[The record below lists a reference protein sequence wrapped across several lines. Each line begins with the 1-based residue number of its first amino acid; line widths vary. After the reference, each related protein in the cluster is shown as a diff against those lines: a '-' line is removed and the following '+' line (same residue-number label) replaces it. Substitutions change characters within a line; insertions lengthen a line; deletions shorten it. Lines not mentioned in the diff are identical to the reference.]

1 MFRKRTLRHSD
12 YETSSQPSRGSK
24 RGSKNRKGGRN
35 DSYASSTNTIDEI
48 IDDEESEMQ
57 SVIDVSRYTI
67 FIIQYKSE
75 NSFYPKIRYFY

>member
-67 FIIQYKSE
+67 LIIQYISE
-75 NSFYPKIRYFY
+75 YSI

>member
-1 MFRKRTLRHSD
+1 MKTAKMFRKRTLSHSD

-35 DSYASSTNTIDEI
+35 DSYPSSTNTIDEI

-67 FIIQYKSE
+67 FIIQYISDY
-75 NSFYPKIRYFY
+75 SI